1 MLKICF
7 PTSRFAGLQVSIV
20 PREFLSLVYLLAKGN
35 GAF

>member
-7 PTSRFAGLQVSIV
+7 PASQFAGLQVSTV
-20 PREFLSLVYLLAKGN
+20 PRAFLSLVYLLAKGN